1 MSATAKLTTTA
12 KFIRDGHAQAC
23 SAWKEKL
30 EAKFPGVFAKT
41 RSPLSRVKIG
51 DRVTGDALDGHEYM
65 IAATAQNR
73 VALIGLITGNRWT
86 NPVSVSSVLD
96 ISREELAAMLESRSG
111 RVDSLIV
118 NGKPYSTSSEYTML
132 SSHKVTVTEAFIK
145 EAHEAANADWQKLLK
160 LQFPTVFA
168 PKTKYARLI
177 GDDRRLTLSTGMR
190 SIDGVDMIIGCGI
203 APAGKSDSCIMI
215 PKDTCAGVE
224 VTQHG
229 GYWVVAFVKK

>member
-30 EAKFPGVFAKT
+30 EAKFPAVFAKT
-41 RSPLSRVKIG
+41 QTVSKVKIG
-51 DRVTGDALDGHEYM
+51 DRVTGDVVDGLEYM

-73 VALIGLITGNRWT
+73 VALIGLSTGNRWSD
-86 NPVSVSSVLD
+86 PVSVSSISD
-96 ISREELAAMLESRSG
+96 ISREELAEMLGSRSG

-177 GDDRRLTLSTGMR
+177 GADRRLIIYTGMT
-190 SIDGVDMIIGCGI
+190 SIDGVNMIIGCGL
-203 APAGKSDSCIMI
+203 APADKSDSCIMI

-224 VTQHG
+224 VTEHG